1 MQGIIVQG
9 IPMLLEFC
17 WLFTFALFATLDNF
31 SYDVDFSL
39 AKIKMHGDINSLVAY
54 ESYCV

>member
-1 MQGIIVQG
+1 
-9 IPMLLEFC
+9 MLLEFC